1 MLKNPKLSSTKINKH
16 IDLPPLL
23 TPSLK
28 LSSKINFNNA
38 TAKSNLIDILWLIEA
53 NKLKN
58 KDSDSRPKL
67 DSRSMLTTSKLN
79 IQNGEIKKKTYYSKT
94 IGKQF
99 NDSSNTRKAN
109 LKLKVAND
117 NTKQS
122 KIKVSSIPISLG
134 RLTSDQ
140 NYQKPEQL
148 PFYIPLTKASI
159 ERAIQESSAST
170 TRSKNTKTIFSYI
183 KETPQKEKLGRS
195 DSI

>member
-1 MLKNPKLSSTKINKH
+1 MNVIILKDLKFLMIKLSS
-16 IDLPPLL
+16 L
-23 TPSLK
+23 
-28 LSSKINFNNA
+28 A
-38 TAKSNLIDILWLIEA
+38 
-53 NKLKN
+53 
-58 KDSDSRPKL
+58 
-67 DSRSMLTTSKLN
+67 
-79 IQNGEIKKKTYYSKT
+79 
-94 IGKQF
+94 
-99 NDSSNTRKAN
+99 
-109 LKLKVAND
+109 
-117 NTKQS
+117 
-122 KIKVSSIPISLG
+122 SLG